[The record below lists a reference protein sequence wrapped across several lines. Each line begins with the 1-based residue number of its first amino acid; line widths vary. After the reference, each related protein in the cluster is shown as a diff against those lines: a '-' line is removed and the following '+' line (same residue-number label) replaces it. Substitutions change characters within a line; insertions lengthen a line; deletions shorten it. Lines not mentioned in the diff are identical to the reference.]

1 MKTLLL
7 DAMGLSHILFWMQ
20 RLLDQAAILI
30 RDARELPPERA
41 TRSFQEAVGLLEA
54 VPPGKERD
62 GMMALA
68 YLRMSQTQ
76 RKMGQGREADR
87 SYMLG
92 YSYARTSR
100 EERVRR
106 LAEKLGEEFK
116 G

>member
-1 MKTLLL
+1 
-7 DAMGLSHILFWMQ
+7 MQ
-20 RLLDQAAILI
+20 RLLDQAAVLI
-30 RDARELPPERA
+30 RDSRDLPPDRA
-41 TRSFQEAVGLLEA
+41 VRGFQEAIALLEA

-68 YLRMSQTQ
+68 YLRLAQAQ
-76 RKMGQGREADR
+76 RKAGQGREAER

-106 LAEKLGEEFK
+106 LAEKLGEDFT

>member
-1 MKTLLL
+1 
-7 DAMGLSHILFWMQ
+7 MQ
-20 RLLDQAAILI
+20 RLLDQAALLI
-30 RDARELPPERA
+30 RDARDQPPERA
-41 TRSFQEAVGLLEA
+41 AGVFKEAVALLEA
-54 VPPGKERD
+54 VPPGRERD

-68 YLRMSQTQ
+68 YLRLSQAQ
-76 RKMGQGREADR
+76 RKGGKTKEAER

-106 LAEKLGEEFK
+106 LAEKIGEEMA

>member
-1 MKTLLL
+1 
-7 DAMGLSHILFWMQ
+7 MQ
-20 RLLDQAAILI
+20 RLLDQAALLI
-30 RDARELPPERA
+30 RDAREQPPEQAGRG
-41 TRSFQEAVGLLEA
+41 FQEAVALLEA
-54 VPPGKERD
+54 VPPGRERD

-68 YLRMSQTQ
+68 YLRLSQVQ
-76 RKMGQGREADR
+76 RKEGKTKEAER

-106 LAEKLGEEFK
+106 LAERLGEELT